1 VASFE
6 IDWKEYGPAIRR
18 WELVSGRKAPCPV
31 EPGKLGKPRLS
42 ARFAEWMMGLP
53 DGWVTQVPGLTRGA
67 QLKLIGN
74 GVLPLQ
80 AAMAIQALYQ
90 PVE

>member
-1 VASFE
+1 
-6 IDWKEYGPAIRR
+6 
-18 WELVSGRKAPCPV
+18 V